1 MSVRKIIALHGLVLG
16 GIFGALVSYAT
27 VESSLKAVV
36 IGGVIGAVVG
46 GALPF
51 IPVEDWE
58 GLEALF
64 SLGELLH
71 CCSIFGVLFI
81 TGVATIGG
89 FVLLRSVFAAALIGT
104 SALLLMFFGLML
116 LNLIASQRQR
126 ALSR

>member
-27 VESSLKAVV
+27 VGSSLKAVV

-51 IPVEDWE
+51 IPVEAWD
-58 GLEALF
+58 GLF

-104 SALLLMFFGLML
+104 SARLLMFFGLML